1 MRNFRKFFFVLVVL
15 ALVGLPVFGQST
27 ATGSLTGTITDPTGA
42 VVPGASVVVKSSATG
57 QAFTAKTN
65 DEGVFTIPVL
75 ASGLY
80 TATISV
86 IGFKQSKVTDIK
98 IDAGKPSSFNVAME
112 VGSQDQT
119 VTIVGSAELL
129 QTQTATVGTTLTGRQ
144 ITDIPTASRDALDLV
159 LALPGT
165 TTPGRPRTSSVNGLP
180 KGALN
185 ITLDGIN
192 VQDNT
197 LKSSDGFFT
206 YVRPR
211 TDAISEVTVSTSNPG
226 AESSAEGAVQI
237 KFVTQ
242 GGTNEYH
249 GGGYWYHR
257 NPALN
262 ANYWFN
268 NRDLAADPVTHKAPQ
283 QRILLNQFGVKVGGP
298 ISLPKVFNGKDKLF
312 FFANYEEYRLPEK
325 SVQRVRTIYTADAAS
340 GIYKF
345 NTTLQPCA
353 TGQSP
358 PACYNPPAQV
368 TCTTGSTRTC
378 SANVFTMA
386 AAANLISTA
395 DPTIAKLLADIRSS
409 ATGVNAVFTNV
420 ASNP

>member
-1 MRNFRKFFFVLVVL
+1 MRNLLSKFFFVLVVL
-15 ALVGLPVFGQST
+15 ALVGLPVFGQ
-27 ATGSLTGTITDPTGA
+27 ATSSGTLTGTVTDPTGA
-42 VVPGASVVVKSSATG
+42 VVPGASVTVTNNDTG
-57 QAFTAKTN
+57 QKFEAKTN
-65 DEGVFTIPVL
+65 DEGIFTIPVL

-80 TATISV
+80 TASITV
-86 IGFKQSKVTDIK
+86 KGFKQAKVTAIK
-98 IDAGKPSSFNVAME
+98 IDAGKPSSFAVALE
-112 VGSQDQT
+112 IGSPDQT

-129 QTQTATVGTTLTGRQ
+129 QTQTATVGTTLNGRQ

-159 LALPGT
+159 LAMPGT
-165 TTPGRPRTSSVNGLP
+165 TTPGRPRTSTVNGLP

-206 YVRPR
+206 YIRPR
-211 TDAISEVTVSTSNPG
+211 TDSIGEVTVSTSTPG

-242 GGTNEYH
+242 AGSNDYH

-298 ISLPKVFNGKDKLF
+298 ISIPKLFSGKDRLF

-325 SVQRVRTIYTADAAS
+325 SRRAKRT
-340 GIYKF
+340 
-345 NTTLQPCA
+345 LRRQ
-353 TGQSP
+353 
-358 PACYNPPAQV
+358 
-368 TCTTGSTRTC
+368 
-378 SANVFTMA
+378 M
-386 AAANLISTA
+386 
-395 DPTIAKLLADIRSS
+395 
-409 ATGVNAVFTNV
+409 
-420 ASNP
+420 